1 MKAFEFH
8 VTNDK
13 SKNTPPSLESTL
25 SPGEYRTVLAS
36 QRTLLA
42 FVRTA
47 LAVVSFVKN
56 PFGIVLGTVILLV
69 GFLQFQRGTELFL
82 TRRSHAGVDLKLLL
96 QRAKFDSLVIG
107 VVLLA
112 ISAGTIINY
121 SSTD

>member
-1 MKAFEFH
+1 MNAFKFRVATVE
-8 VTNDK
+8 

-56 PFGIVLGTVILLV
+56 PPGVVLGIVILLM

-82 TRRSHAGVDLKLLL
+82 TRRSHAGVDLRTVTLSCKYR
-96 QRAKFDSLVIG
+96 QSCDRRSFTCD
-107 VVLLA
+107 
-112 ISAGTIINY
+112 
-121 SSTD
+121 

>member
-1 MKAFEFH
+1 MNTFKFRVATVE
-8 VTNDK
+8 
-13 SKNTPPSLESTL
+13 SKHTPPGVESTL

-56 PFGIVLGTVILLV
+56 PPGVVFGMLILLL

-82 TRRSHAGVDLKLLL
+82 TRRSNAGVDLDLLL
-96 QRAKFDSLVIG
+96 YRAKIDSLVIG

-112 ISAGTIINY
+112 ISIGAIINY

>member
-1 MKAFEFH
+1 MNAFKFRVATVE
-8 VTNDK
+8 

-56 PFGIVLGTVILLV
+56 PPGVVFGMLILLM

-82 TRRSHAGVDLKLLL
+82 TRRSNAGVNLQLLL